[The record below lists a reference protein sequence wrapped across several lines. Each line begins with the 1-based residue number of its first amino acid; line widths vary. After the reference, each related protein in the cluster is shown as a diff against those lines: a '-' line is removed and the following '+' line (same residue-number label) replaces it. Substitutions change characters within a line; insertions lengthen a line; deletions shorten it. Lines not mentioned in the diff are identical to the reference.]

1 MFLLEI
7 YYFCSVFNNNKNKM
21 KALYNTYFF
30 LLFITFYFSNKV
42 KRELYV
48 YVKQRINQCDNN
60 NEIPL
65 PAEAGFFIIQ

>member
-30 LLFITFYFSNKV
+30 FFYYFYFSNKV
-42 KRELYV
+42 KGNLYV

-65 PAEAGFFIIQ
+65 PAEAGFFYNT